1 MHVWPDVDAAFL
13 NEREEEWQELLD
25 TDEVTMGVETQL
37 QWMETDL
44 NVFSAISTLLNADMD
59 ALATIK

>member
-1 MHVWPDVDAAFL
+1 MHVWPDVDADFL
-13 NEREEEWQELLD
+13 NKREEKWQELLD